1 MKKYPEQ
8 GIKSNAFDTIFAP
21 FEFVQHLISFIK
33 RHLSELSRAGNFYLP
48 KKKSLLLLHYWSE
61 LPYLCPRKQNASHE
75 HKCYACHLCIIIP
88 FYLGF
93 IPVLQHTSRSYYFD
107 LIR

>member
-48 KKKSLLLLHYWSE
+48 KKNRSFSCITGANYPIFALASKMHPMNINVTPAICASLSLFTWDSYPSFSTRH
-61 LPYLCPRKQNASHE
+61 AH
-75 HKCYACHLCIIIP
+75 II
-88 FYLGF
+88 
-93 IPVLQHTSRSYYFD
+93 
-107 LIR
+107 LI